1 MFSGIIKHTGKIN
14 KIYKNNNNCTV
25 EILSKMKFSK
35 SEIGSSISC
44 SGTCLTLEKYKRN
57 LSKYYISRETL
68 NRTNL
73 KFLTKGDLINLE
85 KSLKYGNRI
94 SGHFVQGHVD
104 TTSIIKR
111 IDIIGKSWFINF
123 KLLKKYNKYLVQK
136 GSITINGVSL
146 TISKILRDG
155 FQVVVIPQT
164 LKLTNLIYLKEKDVV
179 NVEFDVLGKYIK
191 NFLLLILKNFLYIYP
206 KRQILH
212 SPHLFLS
219 NILNLLISMFEE

>member
-1 MFSGIIKHTGKIN
+1 MFSGIIKHTGKIS
-14 KIYKNNNNCTV
+14 KIYKNTNNCTI
-25 EILSKMKFSK
+25 EILSKIKFSK
-35 SEIGSSISC
+35 FEIGSSVSC

-57 LSKYYISRETL
+57 LSKFYISKETL
-68 NRTNL
+68 NRTNF
-73 KFLTKGDLINLE
+73 KFLNKGDLINLE

-104 TTSIIKR
+104 TTSAIKT
-111 IDIIGKSWFINF
+111 IDFVGKSWFINF
-123 KLLKKYNKYLVQK
+123 KLLKRYKKYLVQK

-146 TISKILRDG
+146 TISKILKNG

-191 NFLLLILKNFLYIYP
+191 SFL
-206 KRQILH
+206 
-212 SPHLFLS
+212 
-219 NILNLLISMFEE
+219 

>member
-73 KFLTKGDLINLE
+73 KFLNKGDLINLE
-85 KSLKYGNRI
+85 KSLKFGNRI

-104 TTSIIKR
+104 TTSLIKR

-179 NVEFDVLGKYIK
+179 NIEFDVLGKYIK
-191 NFLLLILKNFLYIYP
+191 SFLK
-206 KRQILH
+206 
-212 SPHLFLS
+212 
-219 NILNLLISMFEE
+219 

>member
-25 EILSKMKFSK
+25 EILSKMKFLK

-73 KFLTKGDLINLE
+73 KFLNKGDLINLE

-104 TTSIIKR
+104 TTSLIKR

-146 TISKILRDG
+146 TISKILGDG
-155 FQVVVIPQT
+155 FQTVVIPQT
-164 LKLTNLIYLKEKDVV
+164 LKFTNLIYLKEKDVV

-191 NFLLLILKNFLYIYP
+191 SFIK
-206 KRQILH
+206 
-212 SPHLFLS
+212 
-219 NILNLLISMFEE
+219 

>member
-1 MFSGIIKHTGKIN
+1 MFTGIIKNTGKIS
-14 KIYKNNNNCTV
+14 KIYKNSNNCIV
-25 EILSKMKFSK
+25 QILSKIKFSK
-35 SEIGSSISC
+35 SEIGSSISF
-44 SGTCLTLEKYKRN
+44 SGACLTLEKYKRN

-164 LKLTNLIYLKEKDVV
+164 LKLTNLIYLKEKDMI

-191 NFLLLILKNFLYIYP
+191 SFLK
-206 KRQILH
+206 
-212 SPHLFLS
+212 
-219 NILNLLISMFEE
+219 

>member
-136 GSITINGVSL
+136 GSITINGASL

-164 LKLTNLIYLKEKDVV
+164 LKLTNLIYLKEKEVV

-191 NFLLLILKNFLYIYP
+191 SFLK
-206 KRQILH
+206 
-212 SPHLFLS
+212 
-219 NILNLLISMFEE
+219 